1 MTEIVQPSPPPLERI
16 RFSVAAHAAWAPGRE
31 TAAAW
36 LAWAGVA
43 PGAAAITA
51 TAAGNNEPALPAMP
65 AMLRRRASPTGKMA
79 LQAAYAALEALD
91 LHGADAPDDASLQH
105 DIPTIFCSR
114 HGECGRS
121 VELLSDLARQLPLS
135 PTAFSLSV
143 HNATG
148 GLFSIA
154 RRDHGNSLALAAG
167 RSSVEH
173 GAIEACGLLA
183 DGAAAVLLIV
193 TDGPLPPMYREFA
206 DCDEQAFGWA
216 WLLRAATDPGT
227 GADSDDSDTNVVSLR
242 WSACADDDA
251 DDSNTER
258 DLQRT
263 AEPGALQI
271 MRFFLRGD
279 ASLQRHAERRRW
291 IWSRDE
297 S

>member
-1 MTEIVQPSPPPLERI
+1 MTEIAQPSPLSLDRI

-36 LAWAGVA
+36 LAWAGVT
-43 PGAAAITA
+43 PGTA
-51 TAAGNNEPALPAMP
+51 NSTAAGNNEPTLPAMP

-91 LHGADAPDDASLQH
+91 LHRADASDDVSMQH

-121 VELLSDLARQLPLS
+121 AELLSDLARQLPLS

-183 DGAAAVLLIV
+183 DGAPAVLLVV
-193 TDGPLPPMYREFA
+193 TDGPLPPVYREFA

-227 GADSDDSDTNVVSLR
+227 GAGGDLNIVSLR
-242 WSACADDDA
+242 WSACADDTANNSD
-251 DDSNTER
+251 TER
-258 DLQRT
+258 DPQPT

-279 ASLQRHAERRRW
+279 ASLQRHAERRLW
-291 IWSRDE
+291 TWSRDE